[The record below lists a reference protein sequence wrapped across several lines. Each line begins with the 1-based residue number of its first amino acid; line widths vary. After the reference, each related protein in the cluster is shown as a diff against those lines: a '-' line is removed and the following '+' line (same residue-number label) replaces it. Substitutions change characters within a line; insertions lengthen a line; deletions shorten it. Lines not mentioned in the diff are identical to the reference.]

1 MRRRAAFWLAWSL
14 AGLSVALYVAGIVF
28 AVLTLGVADPV
39 VPPSSTWGTGGTIG
53 ELVVFLPF
61 LAFPIVGGLIASKR
75 PRNPIGWI
83 CLVAGLFWMSS
94 VEGDQATAYD
104 LARTGQ
110 VLTPVMVEAWGQSL
124 WVLPVGLQ
132 GAFMIML
139 FPDGRLPS
147 RRWRPLAYIAGA
159 AILLASIALDLEPG
173 PLPGRSG
180 VRNPLGIEGQSWI
193 LAVEAGCLL
202 VLAACILA
210 SAASLIFRYRHSD
223 REVRQQIKWLAFA
236 ASFVGVTYLTVL
248 VSGIFFSPESTFDQN
263 RTPVWMSLL
272 QNVVL
277 ISYAG
282 IPTAIGFA
290 VLKYRLYDIDL
301 LINRTLVYGS
311 LTVTLAGI
319 YFGSVVGIQAAFRAF
334 TGQEQQPQLAVVVS
348 TLAIAAL
355 FGPLRRRIQ
364 NVIDRRF
371 YRRKYDRARIMA
383 AFGARLREEVELQTL
398 SNDLLEV
405 LQETVQPAHASL
417 WLRSP
422 GVKPGAKERDP

>member
-1 MRRRAAFWLAWSL
+1 MRRRAAFWLAWAL
-14 AGLSVALYVAGIVF
+14 AGFSVALYAAGFVF
-28 AVLTLGVADPV
+28 ALSTLGVADPV
-39 VPPSSTWGTGGTIG
+39 VPPSSTWGTGGTVG
-53 ELVVFLPF
+53 ELLVFLPF

-94 VEGDQATAYD
+94 VEGDQATAYG
-104 LARTGQ
+104 LAKTGS
-110 VLTPVMVEAWGQSL
+110 VWTPVMIDAVGQSL

-139 FPDGRLPS
+139 FPEGKLPS
-147 RRWRPLAYIAGA
+147 RRWRPLAYITGA

-173 PLPGRSG
+173 PLPGRG
-180 VRNPLGIEGQSWI
+180 GIRNPLGIEGQPWVP
-193 LAVEAGCLL
+193 AMEAACLL
-202 VLAACILA
+202 LLAACILA
-210 SAASLIFRYRHSD
+210 SAVSLVVRYRHSSS
-223 REVRQQIKWLAFA
+223 ETRQQIKWLAFA
-236 ASFVGVTYLTVL
+236 ASFVGVTYLSVL

-263 RTPVWMSLL
+263 KTPVWMSLL

-311 LTVTLAGI
+311 LTVTLASI
-319 YFGSVVGIQAAFRAF
+319 YFGGVVGTQAAFRAL

-348 TLAIAAL
+348 TLAIGAL

-364 NVIDRRF
+364 NLIDRRF
-371 YRRKYDRARIMA
+371 YRRKYDRALIMA
-383 AFGARLREEVELQTL
+383 AFGARLREEVALQTL
-398 SNDLLEV
+398 SDDLLEV

-422 GVKPGAKERDP
+422 EGKPAAKERDL